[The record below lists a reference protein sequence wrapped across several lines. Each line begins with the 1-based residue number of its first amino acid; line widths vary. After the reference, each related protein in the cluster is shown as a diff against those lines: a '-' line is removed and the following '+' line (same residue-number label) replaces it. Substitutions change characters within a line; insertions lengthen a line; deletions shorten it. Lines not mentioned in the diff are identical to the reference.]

1 PPRPGPAGEPERPGG
16 LKMCGTARPQVQR
29 PWPPAHHR
37 VIAVARGLKRACC
50 PHSWRVRCEMH
61 AYDLRR
67 TSSKQLYYAT
77 KIKRH
82 SERGRTMEKILVGAI
97 VLAISLMVIQDA
109 FARKK
114 DNPNF
119 GYCPNG
125 KKVADIT
132 KCPQA
137 SKSKK

>member
-1 PPRPGPAGEPERPGG
+1 
-16 LKMCGTARPQVQR
+16 MY
-29 PWPPAHHR
+29 
-37 VIAVARGLKRACC
+37 
-50 PHSWRVRCEMH
+50 

-82 SERGRTMEKILVGAI
+82 SEKGRTMEKILVGAI
-97 VLAISLMVIQDA
+97 VLAISLMVTQDA

>member
-1 PPRPGPAGEPERPGG
+1 
-16 LKMCGTARPQVQR
+16 
-29 PWPPAHHR
+29 
-37 VIAVARGLKRACC
+37 
-50 PHSWRVRCEMH
+50 
-61 AYDLRR
+61 
-67 TSSKQLYYAT
+67 
-77 KIKRH
+77 
-82 SERGRTMEKILVGAI
+82 MEKILVGAI
-97 VLAISLMVIQDA
+97 VLAISLMVTQDA